1 MTEQGTARRPAK
13 RRLIAGATAAATI
26 AAGALVSS
34 ELVAG
39 AGAATPVSSTQ
50 WQTCKVTLNG
60 VQTTVDKAERTRTV
74 VNGTGGS
81 WAVVGF
87 FVRTDGAC
95 TFKRVLKVDG
105 RVGYNGISN
114 GLTRRQGSGTTP
126 SGTYTMTESFG
137 NSPRPATALSY
148 HRVKTGDYWVQDQNS
163 AFYNTLRNSG
173 LGGFLA
179 STTGS
184 NGSERLL
191 DYTTQ
196 YAHSVV
202 INFNRAPERRT
213 VGRGSGIFLHVNGRG
228 ATAGCVSIT
237 KAGLRTLMSYLRSG
251 DRITITA

>member
-1 MTEQGTARRPAK
+1 MEQGTATRRIK
-13 RRLIAGATAAATI
+13 RRLLVGLTAAATL
-26 AAGALVSS
+26 AAGALVTTD
-34 ELVAG
+34 LVAG
-39 AGAATPVSSTQ
+39 AGAATPTSSGL

-60 VQTTVDKAERTRTV
+60 VTTTVDKAERTRTV

-87 FVRTDGAC
+87 FVRTDSAC

-148 HRVKTGDYWVQDQNS
+148 HRIKTGDYWVQDQNS
-163 AFYNTLRNSG
+163 PFYNTLRNSA

-179 STTGS
+179 TTAGS

-202 INFNRAPERRT
+202 INFNRAPDSKV
-213 VGRGSGIFLHVNGRG
+213 VGRGSGIFLHVNGKG

-237 KAGLRTLMSYLRSG
+237 KASLRTLMSFLRPG
-251 DRITITA
+251 DRITISA